1 MVYLQLTSTLG
12 MKRVIGVFV
21 EIHMA
26 NMEEDLIISAL
37 THVLLHQVRFV
48 VLVGELLLKIL
59 AT

>member
-26 NMEEDLIISAL
+26 NMEENLILSAL